1 MLVQQL
7 PQVAQQGQPQIIQ
20 QLIPQQTLQQQIN
33 QQVPIVQN
41 SQQQVNQQIPPQVI
55 NNQ

>member
-33 QQVPIVQN
+33 QQVPL
-41 SQQQVNQQIPPQVI
+41 QQQ
-55 NNQ
+55 